1 MGLVCR
7 VFAVGPNQKTPDYG
21 QDRSISPVIPLS
33 MALAPTHGPVN
44 KGDRTGRDQRP
55 TQGLASAEKTR
66 RVDGEAHKNVP
77 HAVYNHQVIDKAT
90 VAGSNGGFEL
100 EEGQG
105 MFGTQDGVDTKTDG
119 DESHDGGEERHGR

>member
-21 QDRSISPVIPLS
+21 QDRSVSPVIPLS
-33 MALAPTHGPVN
+33 MALAPTHGPVS

-66 RVDGEAHKNVP
+66 RV
-77 HAVYNHQVIDKAT
+77 IDKAT
-90 VAGSNGGFEL
+90 AAGSNGGFKL